1 LIGIFACFCGVLMM
15 ANPPTEDIGSEF
27 GNSNPD
33 FESVWYTLGL
43 LAIVITAGTDGLSAV
58 FARSMKDIHF
68 SKMLYWFSLVGF
80 IGTLGIVMCESL
92 YNAEVPTILT
102 YDSNQMMSLLLS
114 GLFAGFNTTCLTI
127 AFQNERSTT
136 VSLLAYI
143 ELVYSFLADVFL
155 FNATFSTMEL
165 TGAAVI
171 TFFNLLTIV

>member
-1 LIGIFACFCGVLMM
+1 MM

-27 GNSNPD
+27 GNSNND

-68 SKMLYWFSLVGF
+68 SKMLYWFSLIGF

-92 YNAEVPTILT
+92 YNAEVPTILI

-155 FNATFSTMEL
+155 FNGTFSTMER